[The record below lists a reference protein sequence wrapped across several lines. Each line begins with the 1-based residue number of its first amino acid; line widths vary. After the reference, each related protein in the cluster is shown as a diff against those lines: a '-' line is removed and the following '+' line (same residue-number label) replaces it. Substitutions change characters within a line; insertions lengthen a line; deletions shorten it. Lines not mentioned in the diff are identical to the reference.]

1 MQKALMLVHGIFSS
15 AKTWESLIATI
26 STDEDLTDLF
36 VATFEYA
43 TPKFNLNPA
52 RAIPDYD
59 DIALKLWT
67 FLQTTLKNY
76 EQIAIVAH
84 SQGGLIIQR
93 MLTYRIEDGSAQSL
107 ARIKQIVLRACPN
120 SGSDLFLALRR
131 YTFILRNPQERSLRP
146 LDKGLERTRSV
157 ILEKVVHAKG
167 STATTAPI
175 AIYAYAGETDGVVKS
190 QSALSAF
197 INKGV
202 LEGDHSSILDFKNP
216 SGLNYVVIKG
226 HLLDFMRARNE
237 LAPRPDEA
245 APTHKPGVM
254 PQPVQLPRAIPD
266 LRGRDDEVRKI
277 KELLT
282 GSQQSLVSRV
292 ALISGRGGI
301 GKTALAVTIGT
312 LVKSSY
318 RDGVLFA
325 NLDGTETM
333 PADPDQVLLSFLI
346 SLGIPVDI
354 ASNPATDKGGLYR
367 SLMTGRRRLVILD
380 NAKSPKQVESL
391 LPSDPLCGVI
401 ITTRSRFSSMRCDL
415 RINLGPLTQESSQE
429 ILESYLDSGV
439 IRARLV
445 QDQLASLAELCG
457 RWPLVLHLAG
467 ALVFG
472 RSVAAVSDL
481 IARLGDEKTRLAS
494 LHVGEL
500 ELRLVLGDSLRQ
512 LSADGA
518 ALFQRL
524 SLVPGEGVPSWIIGI
539 LLGSDPVRSRS
550 ALSELI
556 EANLLEPTADLL
568 QDRYFMHDLVRDMSR
583 EGISAEDP
591 DDLRSTRRAVL
602 LAYRDRAVLS
612 RKVLELDR
620 PPYGTMDTRLSPEES
635 ALLAEMGS
643 PERWLEQEKGA
654 LMAAVDQAYQLGLD
668 EIAVSIAN
676 SLPTYFVIRGT
687 CNEWSSAYETAI
699 KAAERSRDLTGLG
712 YLLQGLANI
721 QRTKGEGT
729 GLPSLERSLAVFEEA
744 GDEVGR
750 AYVMNDIG
758 LVRMYEGRWSESD
771 EALRDSERRLAA
783 SGHLVMALQPRRNRA
798 ISLLE
803 NGDASTS
810 ADELEQVCDKMNEYG
825 DVRWRAYSLA
835 DLGKAYRLLGQPDLA
850 SERLRS
856 AIEIMLGIGDSRWA
870 AVTRIRLG
878 DVYRSADQSAEARA
892 EYSSA
897 AELFTELA
905 DPLWGARALIS
916 TALVDIDEGDL
927 DNAMDL
933 YEQAQRVF
941 ITLNSEVDV
950 CWAFV
955 VQSRVYA
962 AMGSELDAAT
972 ALAKARDL
980 ARGLGRD
987 DTFIEQLQ
995 TDTGPDV
1002 R

>member
-1 MQKALMLVHGIFSS
+1 MQKALVLVHGIFSS
-15 AKTWESLIATI
+15 AKTWDSLTATI
-26 STDEDLTDLF
+26 DTDKDLTNLS

-67 FLQTTLKNY
+67 FLQTTLKDY
-76 EQIAIVAH
+76 KQIAIVAH
-84 SQGGLIIQR
+84 SQGGLIVQR
-93 MLTYRIEDGSAQSL
+93 MLALRIQDGSAKSL
-107 ARIKQIVLRACPN
+107 GRIKQIILLACPN

-131 YTFILRNPQERSLRP
+131 YTFIWRNPQERSLRP
-146 LDKGLERTRSV
+146 LDKGLEQTRSV
-157 ILEKVVHAKG
+157 ILEKVVHAKDL
-167 STATTAPI
+167 TQTTAPI

-202 LEGDHSSILDFKNP
+202 LEGDHSSILDFKNS
-216 SGLNYVVIKG
+216 SGLNYTVIKG
-226 HLLDFMRARNE
+226 HLLDFMRTPIE
-237 LAPRPDEA
+237 VAPLSDEA
-245 APTHKPGVM
+245 MSTHKTGVM
-254 PQPVQLPRAIPD
+254 PQPFQLPRAISD
-266 LRGRDDEVRKI
+266 LRGRDDEVLKI
-277 KELLT
+277 KGILAD
-282 GSQQSLVSRV
+282 SQRALVSRV
-292 ALISGRGGI
+292 VVISGRGGI
-301 GKTALAVTIGT
+301 GKTALAIAVGT
-312 LVKSSY
+312 LVKSFY
-318 RDGVLFA
+318 NDGILFA

-333 PADPDQVLLSFLI
+333 SADPDRVLLSFLI

-367 SLMTGRRRLVILD
+367 SLMTDRRRLVILD
-380 NAKSPKQVESL
+380 NARSPEQVESL

-401 ITTRSRFSSMRCDL
+401 ITSRSRFSSMRCDL

-429 ILESYLDSGV
+429 ILESYLSNDV
-439 IRARLV
+439 IRARPV
-445 QDQLASLAELCG
+445 RDQLASLAELCG

-467 ALVFG
+467 ALVSG
-472 RSVAAVSDL
+472 RSAATVSDL
-481 IARLGDEKTRLAS
+481 IVRLGDEKTRLAS
-494 LHVGEL
+494 LHAGEL

-512 LSADGA
+512 LSGDSA

-524 SLVPGEGVPSWIIGI
+524 SLVPGEGIPSWMVGI
-539 LLGSDPVRSRS
+539 LLESDQVRARS

-583 EGISAEDP
+583 EKVSAEDP
-591 DDLRSTRRAVL
+591 NNLRSTKRAVL

-620 PPYGTMDTRLSPEES
+620 PPYGTMDTRLSSEEA

-643 PERWLEQEKGA
+643 PERWLEAEKSA
-654 LMAAVDQAYQLGLD
+654 LMAAVAQAYELGFD

-687 CNEWSSAYETAI
+687 WNEWSSAYEIAI

-721 QRTKGEGT
+721 ERTKGQGT

-744 GDEVGR
+744 GDEVGQ

-758 LVRMYEGRWSESD
+758 LVYMYEGRWSESD
-771 EALRDSERRLAA
+771 EALRDSEQRLAA

-798 ISLLE
+798 ISFLE
-803 NGDASTS
+803 NGDART
-810 ADELEQVCDKMNEYG
+810 AAGELEQVCEKMNEYG

-835 DLGKAYRLLGQPDLA
+835 DLGKAYRLLGQLNRA
-850 SERLRS
+850 AERLRS
-856 AIEIMLGIGDSRWA
+856 AIEVMLSLGDYRWA

-878 DVYRSADQSAEARA
+878 DVYRSTSQSAEARTQ
-892 EYSSA
+892 YSAA

-905 DPLWGARALIS
+905 DPLWGARTLIS
-916 TALVDIDEGDL
+916 KALVDIDESDF

-933 YEQAQRVF
+933 YEQAQQVF
-941 ITLNSEVDV
+941 ISLNSEVDM

-955 VQSRVYA
+955 VQSRIYA
-962 AMGSELDAAT
+962 AMGSEPDSAT
-972 ALAKARDL
+972 ALVRARDL
-980 ARGLGRD
+980 SRRLGRD
-987 DTFIEQLQ
+987 ETFVEQLL